1 MSTSATQEYYYAGGK
16 RVDLHRD
23 ARLFAVRFRPG
34 RRDDDEALSTDA
46 RRLLTRT
53 SRNVGTLRSRRIHLY
68 EVTDEDPVDDTGAT
82 TEGRVS
88 GRVARLAG
96 EPAVEFTAPVL
107 RRSPQDPD
115 PIIPTPDILVGFL
128 PEVTEERRDALFA
141 EFGLRIRER
150 LGYHPHGFAVTAPE
164 VEGPHGSLVLANRLY
179 ASRLTE
185 FAMPDLIRRH
195 HSRTAGSDA
204 PSREQASDA
213 LGYDFDREARSTRS
227 GGDLRSDQWH
237 LDTIDIDGAWQ
248 ITRGSRDIVVAV
260 LDDGFDLA
268 HPEFQGSGKLLFQY
282 DFEDDDTDATPSF
295 DDEMH
300 GTACAG
306 VAVARGVRAFGSA
319 PGCALMALRTP
330 FEIGVSEEARMFQR
344 AADEGADVIS
354 CSWGPTDGAGT
365 VDPLP
370 DPTRAA
376 MDHCV
381 EHGRGGL
388 GIPIFFAAGN
398 GSESVSDDGY
408 ASHHRVIAVAA
419 STSEEGHAWYSD
431 TGPEVDV
438 AAPSNGG
445 QKGITTT
452 DRRGAIG
459 YNPGS
464 VSFGDATGD
473 YTNDFGGTSSATPLT
488 AGVAALVL
496 SVAPQLR
503 WDEVKAILE
512 ETADQIGG
520 TGEYDAHG
528 HSDRFGRGR
537 INARA
542 AVERARTLAGS
553 VGGSVG
559 GSGGVAPTTGPSV
572 RLPAEV
578 ARDGGPPSILVDAAG
593 RASMAVE
600 LATEASLFGGGTRE
614 SSNFYPLWEQGE
626 DSTVGSAPNWS
637 VPSMAWARLRHAER
651 LFVRVH
657 VADDPATWSNYDVST
672 PDTEAAHAPAI
683 RIAAASPSTPTG
695 GAGPSSGTGAG
706 PSTGTGTGPG
716 PGTSVQGQVHF
727 PSGASFDIVTAPG
740 DGVDYH
746 DPVAN
751 GLVPLIAVAGR
762 TEERLAANFQVK
774 EFAARRVGGRT
785 LVDHS
790 RISSKLVEGLQ
801 ELRERVGRGITITSG
816 YRYPALNADAGGAS
830 ASQHMAGRAVDMKAS
845 GMRPLELAEEALAVL
860 GADIGIGLGANII
873 HVDLREDPASW
884 TYSGAELDEAD
895 FDAWVRERRGT
906 RSNRGR
912 SEAAPLDGW
921 PAVDAPSTCVRGA
934 GAPVLRVR
942 PGQQPFWGLEIAA
955 DREALADPTSAGPHQ
970 YWRSWDTHLTAS
982 GDTEW
987 HTVTLPTPV
996 WEAMREAA
1004 ELRYRAFTSA
1014 DPQTPVEVRF
1024 STFTDEPDAT
1034 PAITL
1039 RTTRAR
1045 DTQLATLEAGI
1056 VKRRDESLWRR

>member
-1 MSTSATQEYYYAGGK
+1 MSTMETQEFYYAGGQ
-16 RVDLHRD
+16 RVALHRD
-23 ARLFAVRFRPG
+23 PRLFAVRFRPG
-34 RRDDDEALSTDA
+34 RRDDDEAVSTDA

-53 SRNVGTLRSRRIHLY
+53 SRNVATLRSQRIHLY
-68 EVTDEDPVDDTGAT
+68 EVTDEDPIDDTGT
-82 TEGRVS
+82 TAEGRVS
-88 GRVARLAG
+88 GRVSRLAE
-96 EPAVEFTAPVL
+96 EPAVDFTAPVL
-107 RRSPQDPD
+107 RRGPQDPD
-115 PIIPTPDILVGFL
+115 PIVPTPDILVGFL
-128 PEVTEERRDALFA
+128 PEVTKEQRDGLFA

-150 LGYHPHGFAVTAPE
+150 LGYHPHGFVVTAPE
-164 VEGPHGSLVLANRLY
+164 VDGPKGSLVLANRLY
-179 ASRLTE
+179 ASPLTE

-195 HSRTAGSDA
+195 HSRTAQTGTQ
-204 PSREQASDA
+204 SREQASDT
-213 LGYDFDREARSTRS
+213 LGGDLDGGVRSVRS

-248 ITRGSRDIVVAV
+248 ITRGSSDIVVAV

-268 HPEFQGSGKLLFQY
+268 HPELQGSGKVFFQY
-282 DFEDDDTDATPSF
+282 DFEDGDADATPSF
-295 DDEMH
+295 DDEKH

-330 FEIGVSEEARMFQR
+330 FDLGVSDEARMFQR
-344 AADEGADVIS
+344 AADEGADVIT

-376 MDHCV
+376 LDHCV
-381 EHGRGGL
+381 ENGRGGR

-408 ASHHRVIAVAA
+408 ASYHRVIAVAA
-419 STSEEGHAWYSD
+419 STSEEGHGWYSD
-431 TGPEVDV
+431 TGPEVDM

-445 QKGITTT
+445 QKGITTI
-452 DRRGAIG
+452 DRRGALG

-464 VSFGDATGD
+464 ASFGDVTGD
-473 YTNDFGGTSSATPLT
+473 YTNDFGGTSSASPLA

-503 WDEVKAILE
+503 WDEVKAVLE

-520 TGEYDAHG
+520 AGEYDANG

-553 VGGSVG
+553 VGGP
-559 GSGGVAPTTGPSV
+559 GGVGPTTGPSV
-572 RLPAEV
+572 RPPAET
-578 ARDGGPPSILVDAAG
+578 ARDGEPPSIRVDAAG

-600 LATEASLFGGGTRE
+600 LTTEAGLFGGGSRTR
-614 SSNFYPLWEQGE
+614 SNFYPLWDDGE
-626 DSTVGSAPNWS
+626 DSIVTSAPNWS
-637 VPSMAWARLRHAER
+637 IPPQAWTRLRHAER
-651 LFVRVH
+651 IFVRVH
-657 VADDPATWSNYDVST
+657 VADDPSTWSNYDVST

-683 RIAAASPSTPTG
+683 RIVAAVSTPTPTG
-695 GAGPSSGTGAG
+695 GSR
-706 PSTGTGTGPG
+706 PSTGTGTGAG
-716 PGTSVQGQVHF
+716 PASQKHVRF
-727 PSGASFDIVTAPG
+727 PSGASFDIVTTPG
-740 DGVDYH
+740 DGIDYR

-751 GLVPLIAVAGR
+751 GLVPLIALAGR
-762 TEERLAANFQVK
+762 TDERLAANFRVK
-774 EFAARRVGGRT
+774 EFAARRVGGRA

-790 RISSKLVEGLQ
+790 RISSTLVERLQ
-801 ELRERVGRGITITSG
+801 ELRERVDRGITITSG
-816 YRYPALNADAGGAS
+816 YRYPALNLDVGGAS
-830 ASQHMAGRAVDMKAS
+830 ASQHMAGRAVDIKAT

-873 HVDLREDPASW
+873 HVDLRESPASW
-884 TYSGAELDEAD
+884 TYSGAELDESH
-895 FDAWVRERRGT
+895 FDAWVRERRGSRT
-906 RSNRGR
+906 NQGR

-921 PAVDAPSTCVRGA
+921 PAVDAPSTWVRGA
-934 GAPVLRVR
+934 GAPALRIR
-942 PGQQPFWGLEIAA
+942 PGQQPFWGLEIAVDPA
-955 DREALADPTSAGPHQ
+955 ALADPTSAAPHR
-970 YWRSWDTHLTAS
+970 YWRSWVTDLAAS

-996 WEAMREAA
+996 WEAMQNAA
-1004 ELRYRAFTSA
+1004 GLRYRAFTSA
-1014 DPQTPVEVRF
+1014 DPHTPVDVRF

-1034 PAITL
+1034 PTITL
-1039 RTTRAR
+1039 RTTRGR
-1045 DTQLATLEAGI
+1045 DTQLAALEAVI
-1056 VKRRDESLWRR
+1056 VKRRDESLWRG